1 MNEWLEVVDETGTVI
16 GCARR
21 AICHR
26 TPALLHR
33 VVHVIVMDV
42 AGRFFL
48 QKRSM
53 RKDIQPGKW
62 DMSVGGHVMP
72 DERPEEAARR
82 ETDEEL
88 GFTPLSLAFL
98 YSYVWRSE
106 VESELVSTFLCQ
118 YEGLFTHNPAEIDE
132 CKWWMRAEIEPHLHT
147 GLFTP
152 NFIEE
157 YRRYNG
163 ATGNRDGN
171 TMPGVASVLEP
182 RSPARRD

>member
-1 MNEWLEVVDETGTVI
+1 MNEWFEVVDETGTVI

-42 AGRFFL
+42 AGRFLL

-72 DERPEEAARR
+72 GERPEEAARR

-88 GFTPLSLAFL
+88 GVTPSTLAFL

-106 VESELVSTFLCQ
+106 RESELVTSFFCRH
-118 YEGLFTHNPAEIDE
+118 EGPFAHDPAEIDE
-132 CKWWMRAEIEPHLHT
+132 CRWWTCTEIEAQWNT

-152 NFIEE
+152 NFLEE
-157 YRRYNG
+157 YQRYNG
-163 ATGNRDGN
+163 ARGNRDEN

-182 RSPARRD
+182 RSPARWD